1 MGTIKDHLK
10 QIADLTKGSN
20 QSEYNERRYNLAHEV
35 EIVSVKEVLTENE
48 IRLIKSQIKPKCKEC
63 YKNATLFTSMFDATF
78 VSGQMEV
85 CGFGID
91 HAFNKIRGKYI
102 DITAE
107 FALSDK
113 GIKTSSEYVSIAEY
127 SRDEVMKAMLDMGCY
142 DDPFRYYFVT
152 KVLGRSW

>member
-1 MGTIKDHLK
+1 MLEDLK
-10 QIADLTKGSN
+10 RIAELTKGSN
-20 QSEYNERRYNLAHEV
+20 QGEFHAKRV
-35 EIVSVKEVLTENE
+35 ENATLVQVVSVSEVMTPDE
-48 IRLIKSQIKPKCKEC
+48 IKLIRSEIKPKCKEC

-91 HAFNKIRGKYI
+91 HAFNKIRGKYV

-107 FALSDK
+107 FALADK
-113 GIKTSSEYVSIAEY
+113 GIETSSEYVSIAEY
-127 SRDEVMKAMLDMGCY
+127 SREEVMKAIVDMGCY

-152 KVLGRSW
+152 KVMGRSW